1 MRKLLCK
8 NCGNAEFYVINMHET
23 LCKCGCR
30 LSKLSDYRWE
40 ESKKWKE
47 VYHEEQK
54 RQTELIF
61 KISLLKRKIDT
72 CLDEGDKERF
82 KKLTSELKACQTA
95 LKTGTPNPKARLR
108 ERVQHNRDI
117 V

>member
-8 NCGNAEFYVINMHET
+8 NCGNAEFYVINMNET
-23 LCKCGCR
+23 LCKCGNR

-72 CLDEGDKERF
+72 CLDEGDKESF

>member
-8 NCGNAEFYVINMHET
+8 NCGNAEFYVINMNET

-47 VYHEEQK
+47 VYHAEQK

-72 CLDEGDKERF
+72 CLDERDLEGFNKF
-82 KKLTSELKACQTA
+82 TSELKACQNA
-95 LKTGTPNPKARLR
+95 LKSGATPPAARLR
-108 ERVQHNRDI
+108 ERVQHNRD
-117 V
+117 VV

>member
-8 NCGNAEFYVINMHET
+8 NCGNAEFYVINMNET
-23 LCKCGCR
+23 LCKCGNR